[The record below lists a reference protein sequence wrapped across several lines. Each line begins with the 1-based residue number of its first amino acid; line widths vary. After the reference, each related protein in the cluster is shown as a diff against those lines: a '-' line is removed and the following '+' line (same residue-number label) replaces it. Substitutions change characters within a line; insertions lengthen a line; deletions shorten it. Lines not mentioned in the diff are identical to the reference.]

1 MKKRIF
7 CLILALVMVL
17 SLAACAGSGN
27 DNTEN
32 TKDTTTNT
40 EGSEATTPVS
50 GGEAELALITDA
62 NSIDDRG
69 FNQFSWE
76 GLKQYAEENGK
87 TYTYYTPIDQSTQ
100 SYLSAI
106 EGAVNNGAKLSEA
119 AQWLIRDAQA
129 SDCTWKI
136 LSVHQPA
143 YYTNPNGGSDAYHN
157 ILPAA
162 VDAAGIDAVFS
173 GHDHSYART
182 QPMTGGEVDEKNG
195 AVYFIC
201 GDLGEKSRQSDYA
214 IVDDPAFHFARTSQ
228 DYSGLYLTVHAT
240 EDTMEITAHDCD
252 GTVIDSTTLA
262 NGVTVKQ
269 VEDLIDAIGAVDEN
283 SKDAIDAARAAYDA
297 LPTRLQ
303 PEVSNYDKL
312 VKAEKDYTDLLTAVG
327 IALLNFVCLQLA
339 LFAINKC
346 KIKKSRARTF
356 PKSGR
361 GAAEK
366 ENV

>member
-1 MKKRIF
+1 
-7 CLILALVMVL
+7 
-17 SLAACAGSGN
+17 
-27 DNTEN
+27 
-32 TKDTTTNT
+32 
-40 EGSEATTPVS
+40 
-50 GGEAELALITDA
+50 
-62 NSIDDRG
+62 
-69 FNQFSWE
+69 
-76 GLKQYAEENGK
+76 
-87 TYTYYTPIDQSTQ
+87 
-100 SYLSAI
+100 
-106 EGAVNNGAKLSEA
+106 
-119 AQWLIRDAQA
+119 
-129 SDCTWKI
+129 
-136 LSVHQPA
+136 
-143 YYTNPNGGSDAYHN
+143 
-157 ILPAA
+157 
-162 VDAAGIDAVFS
+162 
-173 GHDHSYART
+173 
-182 QPMTGGEVDEKNG
+182 MTGGEVDEKNG